1 MVFQM
6 HSRAPGRSRSRKHAA
21 ARRFLDSVYS
31 IELSKRDR
39 DALWMLS
46 IGGASQAE
54 VAQITGMQLFN
65 VSRLLKKACSFV
77 IFTVSIFS
85 AIIPPV

>member
-46 IGGASQAE
+46 IGGAS
-54 VAQITGMQLFN
+54 V
-65 VSRLLKKACSFV
+65 VSHK
-77 IFTVSIFS
+77 
-85 AIIPPV
+85 